1 LNANQGMEISQIAF
15 FFCLAAIMVGGMFW
29 LSVVIGGRGK
39 VHASG
44 PPDELGVRSRRRRA
58 RRFLSS
64 LLLPIFFAAAGF
76 TAGWLLKSKCPGE
89 TPLPV
94 MGQVPDYTLTDQLG
108 RQVSS
113 TTFLGKVRM
122 VTFLF
127 TYCRGYCPLIAHNLM
142 TLERVLRAAGL
153 ADQVQLVAFN
163 VDPGETGPAEMRA
176 FQEQYGWDPD
186 NTYWEFLTGS
196 PEDIR
201 RIVTGAYHVS
211 YRKVT
216 DDDQGQKSD
225 PDLLEQD
232 SVQEPVVA
240 NKLADEAGV
249 DYDIVHNDMLA
260 IVDTRGRIRVIF
272 EDADRVSDEQMLN
285 VIRRLI
291 EESDAHGAH

>member
-1 LNANQGMEISQIAF
+1 MEISQIAF
-15 FFCLAAIMVGGMFW
+15 FFCLAAIVVGGIFW
-29 LSVVIGGRGK
+29 LSVVLGGRRK
-39 VHASG
+39 TRASG
-44 PPDELGVRSRRRRA
+44 RPDELGVRSQRQRA
-58 RRFLSS
+58 RRV
-64 LLLPIFFAAAGF
+64 LLNLFLPILLAAAGF
-76 TAGWLLKSKCPGE
+76 TAGWLLTSRCPGE

-113 TTFLGKVRM
+113 TAFLGKVRM

-291 EESDAHGAH
+291 EDPDAHGAN